1 MIFFLWSYYYALWQF
16 GSNWRHAQLLIC
28 RSINCKF
35 GARISRLLSGVQN
48 VQALF
53 VIPEQRPLD
62 MVNVMCKLG
71 DFPAQNEN
79 YNADLLSWRALIDDD
94 SAMLIDD
101 SEVAQIHSCWVPL
114 LCVNCVLPAAVG
126 LICRCVGVVRGP
138 DTGGRS
144 LLLLCCSFY
153 CNAVLGSCGRR
164 CY

>member
-1 MIFFLWSYYYALWQF
+1 M
-16 GSNWRHAQLLIC
+16 
-28 RSINCKF
+28 
-35 GARISRLLSGVQN
+35 QN

-101 SEVAQIHSCWVPL
+101 SEVAQIHSC
-114 LCVNCVLPAAVG
+114 
-126 LICRCVGVVRGP
+126 
-138 DTGGRS
+138 
-144 LLLLCCSFY
+144 
-153 CNAVLGSCGRR
+153 
-164 CY
+164 